1 MTTEAVY
8 FGLLGPLDIRCA
20 ARQIPLGAGRQ
31 RSVLA
36 LMLLQT
42 NQEVTVESLIK
53 RLWDGEPPGGARNA
67 VQAYVARL
75 RRTLREATGTDHLIR
90 SGPGGYALTVPDD
103 TVDLTRFRS
112 RTAVA
117 ERCLARGELGL
128 AARNFTESLS
138 LWRGAAL
145 QDVPCETL
153 QRDEAPALEDERLH
167 VVERLCDLD
176 LMQGAA
182 ANALS
187 VLRGVVAERPL
198 RERPWCQLITALYQ
212 CGRRA
217 EALTAYHDIA
227 QLLYA
232 ELGVEPG
239 PDLRSVHQCL
249 LDDVDIEWP
258 PPRDRIPQVR
268 PAAQAPWA
276 EPRQLPCGPAE
287 LAGREAAEEQAVR
300 LLGTPTAAGTVPVV
314 VLTGAPGCGKT
325 ALAVRVAHRLAARFP
340 DGQMFLPLAAPDGA
354 PREADDLLV
363 DALHATGLTAT
374 GDGQGCVPPGA
385 MARSSLLRARLAGR
399 RVLLVLDDAT
409 DPAQVTPLLPGEP
422 GCAVLVT
429 ARTELP
435 ELTAFHGAHR
445 MPLDCLEPGAS
456 LDLLARIV
464 GRDRVATEPE
474 AAAELAAE
482 CGHLPLALCAAAAN
496 LASHRFSSFRAYA
509 NRLRTG
515 DRLTLLSLGG
525 GIGGQADSGGCAV
538 RTAFEHSY
546 RALPAP
552 ARRLFRLLG
561 AAHLPETGTEAVAAL
576 ADLPVE
582 EAAGYVQRLAAA
594 HLVTETARGRLRLP
608 GLLRDYAAERA
619 RTEDDPAQLRAAR
632 ARLVCWYASRTAAAV
647 RACLAVPRRPSAVF
661 TGSRQAG
668 EWLESEAANLAA
680 LSRWTDG
687 RGPQDA
693 AVLFPEGARWR
704 SPGAGSDGAA

>member
-1 MTTEAVY
+1 MTTEAVN

-36 LMLLQT
+36 LLLLQT

-75 RRTLREATGTDHLIR
+75 RRTLREATGTDQLIR
-90 SGPGGYALTVPDD
+90 SGPGGYALTAPDD

-112 RTAVA
+112 LTATA
-117 ERCLARGELGL
+117 ERALARGELAL

-217 EALTAYHDIA
+217 EALTTYHDIA

-239 PDLRSVHQCL
+239 PDLRAVHQCL
-249 LDDVDIEWP
+249 LDDVEIEWP

-300 LLGTPTAAGTVPVV
+300 LLSTPTAAGTVPVV
-314 VLTGAPGCGKT
+314 VLSGAPGCGKT

-340 DGQMFLPLAAPDGA
+340 DGQVFLPLAAPDGT
-354 PREADDLLV
+354 PRDPDDLLA
-363 DALHATGLTAT
+363 DALHATGLPA
-374 GDGQGCVPPGA
+374 GEDQGCVPPGA

-399 RVLLVLDDAT
+399 RVLLVLDGAS

-429 ARTELP
+429 ARTELC

-445 MPLDCLEPGAS
+445 MPLDCLEPDAA
-456 LDLLARIV
+456 LELLGQIV
-464 GRDRVATEPE
+464 GRDRVAAEQE

-496 LASHRFSSFRAYA
+496 LASHRFASFRAYA

-515 DRLTLLSLGG
+515 DRLALLSLGG
-525 GIGGQADSGGCAV
+525 GIGGSADGGGCAV
-538 RTAFEHSY
+538 RTAFGHSY

-561 AAHLPETGTEAVAAL
+561 AADLPETGAEAAAAL

-582 EAAGYVQRLAAA
+582 EATGHAQRLAAA
-594 HLVTETARGRLRLP
+594 HLVTRTTHGRLRLP
-608 GLLRDYAAERA
+608 GLLRDYAVERA
-619 RTEDDPAQLRAAR
+619 RAEDDPAQLRAAR
-632 ARLVCWYASRTAAAV
+632 ARLLCWYASRTAAAV
-647 RACLAVPRRPSAVF
+647 RACLPVPRSAAALF
-661 TGSRQAG
+661 TSAQQAG
-668 EWLESEAANLAA
+668 EWLESEAANLSA
-680 LSRWTDG
+680 L
-687 RGPQDA
+687 
-693 AVLFPEGARWR
+693 ARWPQGQAAEGCTEWAWHR